1 MRARRHSA
9 GFTLVELL
17 TVVAIIGVVAA
28 LAARFYSR
36 GVRGESAPKFARTMM
51 ATLLDARHQ
60 AMALGRPTEVK
71 LVSTSAGASVS
82 TYAYDP
88 TTATWPSSAQQTIYL
103 PSTMELCTSVQ
114 GVSNLGS
121 AVTPTCPLSGT
132 HTVCF
137 WPNGHAI
144 INTDGSTCSSTS
156 PSVSNSLGGTIYLS
170 TYAGDKNYRIW
181 IWGLTGM
188 IKMIDRW

>member
-1 MRARRHSA
+1 MRARRRSA
-9 GFTLVELL
+9 AFTLVELM
-17 TVVAIIGVVAA
+17 TVVAIVGVVAA
-28 LAARFYSR
+28 LAARLYSR
-36 GVRGESAPKFARTMM
+36 GVSGESAPKFARTMM

-71 LVSTSAGASVS
+71 LVSSSAGGSIA

-88 TTATWPSSAQQTIYL
+88 TAGSWPSSAQQTIYL
-103 PSTMELCTSVQ
+103 PSTVWLCTSVQ

-121 AVTPTCPLSGT
+121 AVTPACPLSGT
-132 HTVCF
+132 HNVCF
-137 WPNGHAI
+137 WPNGRAS

-156 PSVSNSLGGTIYLS
+156 PSSGTGGTLYLS
-170 TYAGDKNYRIW
+170 SRTGDKNYRIW